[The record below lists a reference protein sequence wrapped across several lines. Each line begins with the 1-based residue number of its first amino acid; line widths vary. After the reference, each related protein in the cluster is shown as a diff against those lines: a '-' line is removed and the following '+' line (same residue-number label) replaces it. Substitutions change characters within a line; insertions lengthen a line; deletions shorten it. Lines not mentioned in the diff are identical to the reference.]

1 MKLTITTFS
10 ITVIFLLSCRDHSP
24 EHNIN
29 IIKHDISQY
38 SETLNKI
45 NKWVETQPPLY
56 PLYLFT
62 YRKEY
67 IEITSEY
74 KVNRAISNKLKTEIF
89 ILLTKSNFY
98 KVTIHEDIIVYV
110 HNSQNEYRKVN
121 ELIYIRDITT
131 QRFSK
136 YKKYKTGEI
145 PQEKGGWFYHIG
157 GRWYL
162 WSPKD
167 HKYFGN

>member
-56 PLYLFT
+56 PFYLST

-67 IEITSEY
+67 LQITSEY
-74 KVNRAISNKLKTEIF
+74 KVNRAISNKLKIEIF

-98 KVTIHEDIIVYV
+98 KVTIHEDIIVYL
-110 HNSQNEYRKVN
+110 HNSTNENWDKN

-131 QRFSK
+131 KRFSK
-136 YKKYKTGEI
+136 FKNYKTDEI
-145 PQEKGGWFYHIG
+145 PQETGGWLYHIE

-162 WSPKD
+162 WSTKD
-167 HKYFGN
+167 NIYFRN